1 MARPRARTS
10 VGGMRTAL
18 ITGASRGLGRALA
31 TNLSHDGWRVVADA
45 RTAADLHTAAAD
57 WPGATALPGDVT
69 DEAHRNGLVTAAG
82 PRLDLLVVNAS
93 TLGQAPLPALA
104 DYRLDE
110 LHAVLETNV
119 VAPLRLI
126 QLALPALRAAAGR
139 VITISSDA
147 ALADYPGWGGYGAS
161 KAALDQLAH
170 VLGAEEPLLRVYAAD
185 PGDMR
190 TAMHAAAF
198 PGEDI
203 SDRPEP
209 EAAVPSLRRLVDGEL
224 PSGRYTASAL
234 AEVPA

>member
-1 MARPRARTS
+1 MARRVPRAT
-10 VGGMRTAL
+10 VGGMQNAL

-31 TNLSHDGWRVVADA
+31 TNLSRDGRRVVADA
-45 RTAADLHTAAAD
+45 RTAADLLTAAAD
-57 WPGATALPGDVT
+57 WPGGTALPGDIT
-69 DEAHRNGLVTAAG
+69 SESHLRDLVAAAG
-82 PRLDLLVVNAS
+82 PRLDLLVLNAS
-93 TLGQAPLPALA
+93 ALGQTPLPALA

-126 QLALPALRAAAGR
+126 QLALPALRATAGR
-139 VITISSDA
+139 IITISSDA

-170 VLGAEEPLLRVYAAD
+170 VLGAEEPALRVYAAD

-198 PGEDI
+198 PGEDL
-203 SDRPEP
+203 SDRPES
-209 EAAVPSLRRLVDGEL
+209 EDAVPALRRLVDDEL
-224 PSGRYTASAL
+224 PSGRYTVAAL
-234 AEVPA
+234 AQVPA

>member
-1 MARPRARTS
+1 MQ
-10 VGGMRTAL
+10 TAL

-31 TNLSHDGWRVVADA
+31 ENLSRDGWRVIADA
-45 RTAADLHTAAAD
+45 RTAVDLHTAAAG

-69 DEAHRNGLVTAAG
+69 TEAHLRDLVAAAG
-82 PRLDLLVVNAS
+82 SRLDLLVLNAS

-110 LHAVLETNV
+110 LRAVFETNV
-119 VAPLRLI
+119 LAPLRLV
-126 QLALPALRAAAGR
+126 QLALPALRAGSGT

-170 VLGAEEPLLRVYAAD
+170 VLGAEEPALRVYAAD

-190 TAMHAAAF
+190 TEMHAAAF

-203 SDRPEP
+203 SDRPLP
-209 EAAVPSLRRLVDGEL
+209 EDAVPALRRLVDATL
-224 PSGRYTASAL
+224 PGGRYTVAAL
-234 AEVPA
+234 GEVPA

>member
-1 MARPRARTS
+1 MQ
-10 VGGMRTAL
+10 TAL

-31 TNLSHDGWRVVADA
+31 KNLSRDGWRIVADA
-45 RTAADLHTAAAD
+45 RTAPDLHTAAAG

-69 DEAHRNGLVTAAG
+69 SEAHLRDLVAAVG
-82 PRLDLLVVNAS
+82 PRLDLLVLNAS
-93 TLGQAPLPALA
+93 TLGQSPLPALA

-110 LHAVLETNV
+110 LRAVFETNV
-119 VAPLRLI
+119 LAPLRLV
-126 QLALPALRAAAGR
+126 QLALPALRAGPGR
-139 VITISSDA
+139 VLTISSDA

-161 KAALDQLAH
+161 KAALDQVAH
-170 VLGAEEPLLRVYAAD
+170 VLGAEEPGLRVYAAD

-209 EAAVPSLRRLVDGEL
+209 EAAVPALRRLIDGTL
-224 PSGRYTASAL
+224 PSGRYTVAAL